1 MELHNNLLVFNK
13 LCRSE
18 VVWSPQ
24 EDGIGNSTHED
35 YLKEFG
41 DNFLTAMINLV
52 DRAMVD
58 QNQLSQ
64 NDLYLEVLQ
73 VIRSSFIPL

>member
-1 MELHNNLLVFNK
+1 MWHVPIHFY
-13 LCRSE
+13 RSE

-24 EDGIGNSTHED
+24 EDGIGGKSHED

-41 DNFLTAMINLV
+41 DNFLTAMMNLV

-73 VIRSSFIPL
+73 VSAL